1 MPQSTGMSLLTTL
14 EMGDLGGRGPTEEA
28 RVVLLPLGVLQR

>member
-1 MPQSTGMSLLTTL
+1 MPRSTGTSLPTTL
-14 EMGDLGGRGPTEEA
+14 EMGGLGGRGPTEEA